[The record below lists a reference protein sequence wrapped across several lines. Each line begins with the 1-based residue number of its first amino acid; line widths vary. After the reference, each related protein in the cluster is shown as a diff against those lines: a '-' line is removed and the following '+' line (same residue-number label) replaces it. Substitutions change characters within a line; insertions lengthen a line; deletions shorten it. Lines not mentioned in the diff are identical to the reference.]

1 MDLTTTTTLAPTVSE
16 GLKFLLGQS
25 HQNLF
30 SLLEEA
36 IIHGGATGLGVKE
49 KVRAIRREGDAS
61 GFRYIAE
68 DWLQGHFL
76 LSFSVT
82 GGFVLNTAVAQDG
95 MVSEKWDIYN
105 FTGELVSTHYTAP
118 ATVGAGEAL
127 EMDLSCPLL
136 DLLYNFLACEYG
148 KAGKGEVQSHM
159 VHTIERFL
167 RHRYKTMGSERR
179 RDPLIRHVFHK
190 MLIIEADP
198 VLNWDERQLVYEG
211 LMTSLKRV
219 LQVKRRANGRG
230 MISQSIEMLRFKW
243 ASFAR
248 RFKARPWNNFQGMF
262 YRYTIAKIIWF
273 CSTVK
278 GNLGYSVALAVYGP
292 FTYYFITMP
301 MNPHAMQAVGTV
313 RSTYLDIK
321 SGITHVKGIFNG
333 IPHPINDV
341 EVRIPEA
348 PTAVVSVPVATE
360 ASSGTVTPPSVNP
373 NFISI
378 SHVTLDAN
386 VNFPVVLDGKTTSV
400 APTYLNLLLSP
411 DVPSI
416 DKIEWSER
424 MGNFKQMQIA
434 YEESME
440 YAPRMGRLEQL
451 ETQYNFP
458 MVVESAWEE
467 MERYNNRIFKIR
479 SKEQNLSPK
488 MKQFLT
494 NEVNRTQQLELYLW
508 DRLARFILDQP
519 YVMLD
524 EAQEQKRSDY
534 YVGRAFVFM
543 EEMTQVLGWRYPDF
557 KKPHGYDKIV
567 KAAAKYKSERKE
579 QGNILANLKANSDL
593 FRQKDTYSTVEF
605 RSYMKRQWEILFLQ
619 NAKAEEASNN
629 GLNMYIWSIRNTVW
643 CLQSLYSAKRQEL
656 ELLIEKD
663 LTGSLDGISI
673 TELAKT
679 ELLQETLFHNL
690 TMEWIGVKEEMGSRL
705 AKDIETV
712 QRRVVIDNLKESLH
726 DRAKILNQFNPQAQ
740 ASR

>member
-1 MDLTTTTTLAPTVSE
+1 
-16 GLKFLLGQS
+16 
-25 HQNLF
+25 
-30 SLLEEA
+30 
-36 IIHGGATGLGVKE
+36 
-49 KVRAIRREGDAS
+49 
-61 GFRYIAE
+61 
-68 DWLQGHFL
+68 
-76 LSFSVT
+76 
-82 GGFVLNTAVAQDG
+82 
-95 MVSEKWDIYN
+95 
-105 FTGELVSTHYTAP
+105 
-118 ATVGAGEAL
+118 
-127 EMDLSCPLL
+127 
-136 DLLYNFLACEYG
+136 
-148 KAGKGEVQSHM
+148 
-159 VHTIERFL
+159 
-167 RHRYKTMGSERR
+167 
-179 RDPLIRHVFHK
+179 
-190 MLIIEADP
+190 
-198 VLNWDERQLVYEG
+198 
-211 LMTSLKRV
+211 
-219 LQVKRRANGRG
+219 
-230 MISQSIEMLRFKW
+230 
-243 ASFAR
+243 
-248 RFKARPWNNFQGMF
+248 
-262 YRYTIAKIIWF
+262 
-273 CSTVK
+273 
-278 GNLGYSVALAVYGP
+278 
-292 FTYYFITMP
+292 
-301 MNPHAMQAVGTV
+301 
-313 RSTYLDIK
+313 
-321 SGITHVKGIFNG
+321 
-333 IPHPINDV
+333 
-341 EVRIPEA
+341 
-348 PTAVVSVPVATE
+348 
-360 ASSGTVTPPSVNP
+360 
-373 NFISI
+373 
-378 SHVTLDAN
+378 
-386 VNFPVVLDGKTTSV
+386 
-400 APTYLNLLLSP
+400 
-411 DVPSI
+411 
-416 DKIEWSER
+416 

-479 SKEQNLSPK
+479 SKEQNLTPK

-524 EAQEQKRSDY
+524 EAQEQKRNDY

-593 FRQKDTYSTVEF
+593 FRQKDAYSTTEF

-629 GLNMYIWSIRNTVW
+629 GLNMYIWSVRNTVW

-656 ELLIEKD
+656 ELLIEQD
-663 LTGSLDGISI
+663 LTGQLDGLSQ